1 MTIQTAARAP
11 IGIQRRMMEIGRI
24 RFGDVVAG
32 RGSRPRALDKF
43 RLTSASKEVLEAAAA
58 VYGAAKPV
66 REWKDAPN
74 PGMWELYTDSSSLD
88 VILPPVQS
96 ALDGSST
103 YPWSQAWELWDGP
116 TCARRCDGEIAMV
129 PKGRG
134 LSEVACICEDARGQE
149 GFCEIRT
156 RISVMLPQLPG
167 LGLWRMDTG
176 GLNAAAYLPGTLQ
189 LLAMAAARGRYLPC
203 KLRLEHRSS
212 KRPNDKGEIET
223 HRFVVPVLDP
233 GITPGELMALTG
245 PETLNVPRIGN
256 GDKPQLPEPAE
267 RPVATLEK
275 PSADLGPRT
284 PLPAAAPLEAPDD
297 EPADPHAPP
306 SGGDDTWMKAI
317 HAIGREKGLDHEGIR
332 LVAAGFFGETVFPPD
347 RSLTDLNPLERGKLR
362 KTLDDM
368 RPVSIEQPQQVAED
382 PGPRDSQADGS
393 APAAAA
399 TASDGLATSD
409 AEEQSGD
416 GATRAPDAPIQ
427 RVAPAASPPGSPA
440 PPDTADA
447 DPVVEAAVWGA
458 AVAHGIVGADAGVDG
473 WEQIDAIAARVFG
486 IDAGVVLRS
495 QWIEL
500 AAQISAGVHD
510 PTPPRPRRASAAKE
524 S

>member
-1 MTIQTAARAP
+1 MTVQIAARAP

-24 RFGDVVAG
+24 RFGEAVQ
-32 RGSRPRALDKF
+32 PRDPAKKRYPKALDKF
-43 RLTSASKEVLEAAAA
+43 RLTSASKSVLEAAAE

-74 PGMWELYTDSSSLD
+74 PGMWELYTDSSEID
-88 VILPPVQS
+88 VVLPPVQS
-96 ALDGSST
+96 ALDGSAT
-103 YPWSQAWELWDGP
+103 YPWSQAWELWNGP

-134 LSEVACICEDARGQE
+134 LTEVACICEDQRGQT

-256 GDKPQLPEPAE
+256 GAKPQLPAAPE
-267 RPVATLEK
+267 RPATALEK
-275 PSADLGPRT
+275 PEASLGPRAA
-284 PLPAAAPLEAPDD
+284 LPSHAGLEAPAEEAPVA
-297 EPADPHAPP
+297 EPAPAIDGDP
-306 SGGDDTWMKAI
+306 WMKLI
-317 HAIGREKGLDHEGIR
+317 HALGREKGLDHDGIR
-332 LVAAGFFGETVFPPD
+332 HVASGFFGPEVFPAD

-362 KTLDDM
+362 KALEDM
-368 RPVSIEQPQQVAED
+368 KPGEQAAEA
-382 PGPRDSQADGS
+382 RQNV
-393 APAAAA
+393 AAAV
-399 TASDGLATSD
+399 D
-409 AEEQSGD
+409 AAADSAAAV
-416 GATRAPDAPIQ
+416 GAPVPETFADSPPAEADPAP
-427 RVAPAASPPGSPA
+427 VAPEA
-440 PPDTADA
+440 DTADP
-447 DPVVEAAVWGA
+447 DPEVERAVWSA
-458 AVAHGIVGADAGVDG
+458 AVAHGIVTPDAGVAG
-473 WEQIDAIAARVFG
+473 WQAIDAIAAKAFAKDPG
-486 IDAGVVLRS
+486 IVLRS
-495 QWIEL
+495 EWIEL
-500 AAQISAGVHD
+500 TAQISGGLHD
-510 PTPPRPRRASAAKE
+510 PAPPRPRRATTPKE
-524 S
+524 ST